1 MEPEMDMEMSP
12 AAKAAVFSPYSS
24 PSTALLLQRRVVAW
38 AKETGSP
45 ATVSVRVGDRSFN
58 LHKVWRD
65 CVKMSV
71 DLGWDE
77 EEEDGDECV
86 ILSLQ
91 DPLVSRCGYLS
102 QALLR
107 TGDGEVVE
115 LPPSFP
121 GGSQAF
127 EVIGLFCYGD
137 AVALDPFNVAA
148 VRCAAEFLDVSG
160 LGARCDLYINQVVL
174 QSWDDAL
181 IVLQRCQ
188 PLLPVAEE
196 LLIVSRCVE
205 SLAFMACMEI
215 LDPDGDEQRRDQPGL
230 LAAATAAAARGLAG
244 RRWDAELVKELAA
257 RDLWVKDLVALP
269 FEFFRRIVLA
279 LRRQGMKEKYV
290 SPVVL
295 FYANKWVLSKKTHK
309 FMASTDTGDGETDAN
324 RRATGI
330 LQGVID
336 LLPLE
341 SSAATGGAIPVSFYF
356 ALLARSITLDLSDES
371 QTRLRELVASNLQ
384 FARVDDLPLPELEQD
399 AGGQSIANSLEVRAM
414 ESIVSSHV
422 SMQRGGAEAVA
433 ELWDR
438 YLAQIVGDP
447 KLRPDRLAELVG
459 VIPAGDRKS
468 HDHLYEAIDAYIVE
482 HPGLSGEEKASL
494 CGHLECRKLSHEAC
508 IQAVQNDRMPLRLI
522 VQALFVQQLHTHRAF
537 TECSDSFRCM
547 HSGELLV
554 PGSGGG
560 AAATAYT
567 PSPGCAAGVPTS
579 QPLSTS
585 SPYTDTAHAARD
597 GRKLLR
603 ARARA
608 GAGDGDDDDAAS
620 DYETASFRIQALEQ
634 EILSLKQTLQRHNTV
649 KKSSSRKEA
658 SFRVDAATPTAAAV
672 RRRAP
677 VSSSSCIGSMRW
689 GSQRRCASRILRI
702 FARLA
707 VFGRGSR
714 SSSSSSRGKQS
725 KCRAS
730 AEQLSSVACRTKHA
744 ARDH

>member
-1 MEPEMDMEMSP
+1 MEPEVEVEMSP
-12 AAKAAVFSPYSS
+12 AAKGLAEGVFSPYSS

-38 AKETGSP
+38 AKETGLP
-45 ATVSVRVGDRSFN
+45 ATVSVRVGERSFS
-58 LHKVWRD
+58 LHK
-65 CVKMSV
+65 
-71 DLGWDE
+71 
-77 EEEDGDECV
+77 
-86 ILSLQ
+86 

-102 QALLR
+102 QEALMIR
-107 TGDGEVVE
+107 SGDGEVVE
-115 LPPSFP
+115 LPASFP
-121 GGSQAF
+121 GGNEAF

-148 VRCAAEFLDVSG
+148 VRCAAEFLDVAG

-188 PLLPVAEE
+188 LLLPVAEE

-215 LDPDGDEQRRDQPGL
+215 LDPDEQRRDQPGL
-230 LAAATAAAARGLAG
+230 AAAARGLVG

-257 RDLWVKDLVALP
+257 RDLWIKDLIALP
-269 FEFFRRIVLA
+269 LEFFRRIVQA

-309 FMASTDTGDGETDAN
+309 FMASTDNEAGGDGETDAN
-324 RRATGI
+324 RRATAI
-330 LQGVID
+330 LEGVID
-336 LLPLE
+336 LLPPE
-341 SSAATGGAIPVSFYF
+341 SSPASAATGGAIPVSFYF
-356 ALLARSITLDLSDES
+356 ALLARSITLELSDATE
-371 QTRLRELVASNLQ
+371 TRLRELVASNLQ
-384 FARVDDLPLPELEQD
+384 FARVDDLPLPEQD
-399 AGGQSIANSLEVRAM
+399 AGRRSIADSSELRAM
-414 ESIVSSHV
+414 ESIVSNHV
-422 SMQRGGAEAVA
+422 SMQRRGAEAVA

-438 YLAQIVGDP
+438 YLTQIVGDP
-447 KLRPDRLAELVG
+447 KLRQDRLGELIG

-468 HDHLYEAIDAYIVE
+468 HDHLYEAIDTYIVE

-554 PGSGGG
+554 PGVGGG
-560 AAATAYT
+560 AAAAYT
-567 PSPGCAAGVPTS
+567 PSPWCAVIPTS

-585 SPYTDTAHAARD
+585 SPYTDTRAAQD
-597 GRKLLR
+597 GRKLR
-603 ARARA
+603 ALTRDRRN
-608 GAGDGDDDDAAS
+608 DDDDAATS

-634 EILSLKQTLQRHNTV
+634 EIISLKQTLQRHNTV
-649 KKSSSRKEA
+649 KGSSRKEP
-658 SFRVDAATPTAAAV
+658 SFRVDAATPAAAAAV

-707 VFGRGSR
+707 VFGRGGR
-714 SSSSSSRGKQS
+714 SSSRGKQS
-725 KCRAS
+725 KCRGS
-730 AEQLSSVACRTKHA
+730 AEQLSSVACRTKHR
-744 ARDH
+744 ARD

>member
-1 MEPEMDMEMSP
+1 MEPEMEVEVEVEMSP
-12 AAKAAVFSPYSS
+12 AAAKAAVFSPYSS
-24 PSTALLLQRRVVAW
+24 PSTALLLQRRVVSW

-45 ATVSVRVGDRSFN
+45 ATVSVHVGDRSFN
-58 LHKVWRD
+58 LHK
-65 CVKMSV
+65 
-71 DLGWDE
+71 
-77 EEEDGDECV
+77 
-86 ILSLQ
+86 
-91 DPLVSRCGYLS
+91 DPLVSRCGYLR
-102 QALLR
+102 QAILR
-107 TGDGEVVE
+107 CGDGDGEVVE
-115 LPPSFP
+115 LPASFP
-121 GGSQAF
+121 GGSEAF
-127 EVIGLFCYGD
+127 EVIGLYCYGD

-196 LLIVSRCVE
+196 LLVVSRCVE

-215 LDPDGDEQRRDQPGL
+215 LDPDGDEQRRERDQPGL
-230 LAAATAAAARGLAG
+230 LAAAAARGLAG

-257 RDLWVKDLVALP
+257 RDLWIKDLVALP

-324 RRATGI
+324 RRATAI

-356 ALLARSITLDLSDES
+356 ALLARSITLELNDES

-384 FARVDDLPLPELEQD
+384 FARVDDLPLPEPEQD
-399 AGGQSIANSLEVRAM
+399 AGGQSIAGSPEVRAM
-414 ESIVSSHV
+414 ESIVASHV
-422 SMQRGGAEAVA
+422 SMQRRGAEAVA

-438 YLAQIVGDP
+438 YIAQIVGDP
-447 KLRPDRLAELVG
+447 KLRPDRLAELIG
-459 VIPAGDRKS
+459 VVPAGDRKS
-468 HDHLYEAIDAYIVE
+468 HDHLYEAIDTYIVE
-482 HPGLSGEEKASL
+482 HPGLSGDEKASL

-554 PGSGGG
+554 PVSGGA

-567 PSPGCAAGVPTS
+567 PSPGCTTAVPTS

-585 SPYTDTAHAARD
+585 SPYTDTAHATRD
-597 GRKLLR
+597 GRKLV
-603 ARARA
+603 RARA
-608 GAGDGDDDDAAS
+608 GDDDDDAAS
-620 DYETASFRIQALEQ
+620 GYETASFRIQALEQ

-658 SFRVDAATPTAAAV
+658 SFRMDTAATPAAAAAV

-714 SSSSSSRGKQS
+714 SSSSSSTSRGKQS

-744 ARDH
+744 ARD